1 MLDEMIRLLNVER
14 VDDLP
19 VVLAQVYQMQL
30 PALLDQFYPTHGHW
44 KGDLSLGD
52 VVAVWLTFIVS
63 EGDHCL
69 SHVQP
74 WVEAHRDTLTA
85 CLGKPVRPL
94 DLSDDRLADI
104 LDRLADAA
112 TWAELETALNGTV
125 LRVYEVDGDRVRLDS
140 TSAKTYAGVSE
151 GGLFQFGHSKD
162 HRPDLPQVKIS
173 LSALDTLG
181 LPLTTTVVS
190 GNGADDPL
198 YVPEI
203 QRVQATLGAGGKTYI
218 GDCKMGALATRAWI
232 AQSGDYYLCPLGGK
246 QMPEDTL
253 DALLAPVFGGAQPL
267 EPVYDPAPADPTVPP
282 ALIAEGYM
290 LAVDLAATVEGQP
303 VTWQERQLVVRSV
316 AQAARQTQALDAR
329 LQQAVA
335 AIHRLNERKQGKKIL
350 EAPALTAA
358 AEQILAQ
365 QRVVGLVQLDLETTT
380 QVIPQRRYGAR
391 PATHRVQR
399 QSTIRAWIDPL
410 AVAAA
415 RQRLGWRVYATNQ
428 ATLTVATAVQAYR
441 GQYLIERSFGRL
453 KGRALAITPLF
464 LQTDARVEGL
474 IRLLSL
480 ALRVLVL
487 VEFVARRC
495 LATTQEPIAGLYPG
509 QATRAT
515 ASPTAELLLRAFRGI
530 SLSVVEIAGQARGLL
545 SPLSAL
551 HHRVLALLGWSAGIY
566 ERLMTHFPKPALIL
580 SEP

>member
-1 MLDEMIRLLNVER
+1 MIRLLNVER

-303 VTWQERQLVVRSV
+303 VTWQERQLVVRLV

-415 RQRLGWRVYATNQ
+415 RQRLGWRVYATNH

-530 SLSVVEIAGQARGLL
+530 SLSVVEIAGQARGLP

-566 ERLMTHFPKPALIL
+566 ERLMAHFPKPALIL